1 VEQASEHQAGR
12 TGTYDD
18 NIPRDIPHGNDNV
31 FRSAVFPRSPSAG
44 GRFRHDRRMP
54 PQLHLHPDRLH
65 GHARSASGLADELH
79 AALRGAPAGLDIE
92 RLRRAAGELV
102 ELSDAL
108 RGAAAAGSAADAEL
122 STTLTRLRDA
132 LDRR

>member
-12 TGTYDD
+12 TCTYDD
-18 NIPRDIPHGNDNV
+18 DIPRDFPHGDDNA
-31 FRSAVFPRSPSAG
+31 FRSAVFPRSPSAAR
-44 GRFRHDRRMP
+44 RFRHDRPMP

-79 AALRGAPAGLDIE
+79 AALRGAPAGLDVE
-92 RLRRAAGELV
+92 RLRHVAGQLV

-122 STTLTRLRDA
+122 STVLTRLRDA
-132 LDRR
+132 LDLR